1 MSKKENS
8 DSPVVLSP
16 RDFDSGFSIRWCPG
30 CGDYAI
36 LSNMKKVFSKLG
48 ISKEKLAVISGIGCS
63 SRFPYYM
70 DTYGMHTIHGRAPT
84 IATGLKSMRPDL
96 SVWVITGDG
105 DGLSIGGNHL
115 MHAIRRNVDIKI
127 ILFNNQ
133 IYGLTKG
140 QYSPTT
146 KTAKRTKSSP
156 TGSIDYPV
164 NPISWALGAEA
175 TFIARTIY
183 AYGDHMQEVLRR
195 AALHKGV
202 SFVEIYQNCI
212 IFNDGAF
219 KFATDKELRY
229 DHVLELQHGSPMV
242 FGRDGEKGILLA
254 GPHRLTPKVVN
265 FKEAGFSESDLL
277 THDEN
282 AEEST
287 LAFFLSRMRYPQF
300 PEPIGVF
307 RSIQKPTYN
316 ELLDK
321 QMKEAKDSV
330 TASLQ
335 DIIKGDES
343 WIVT

>member
-1 MSKKENS
+1 MSEKDNTISSQE
-8 DSPVVLSP
+8 VLSP
-16 RDFDSGFSIRWCPG
+16 RDFDSGFATRWCPG

-36 LSNMKKVFSKLG
+36 LSSMKKVFSSLE
-48 ISKEKLAVISGIGCS
+48 IPKEQYVIISGIGCS

-84 IATGLKSMRPDL
+84 IATGLKCSRPDL
-96 SVWVITGDG
+96 SVWVMTGDG

-146 KTAKRTKSSP
+146 KTEKKTKSSP
-156 TGSIDYPV
+156 SGSIDYPV

-175 TFIARTIY
+175 TFIARTVY

-202 SFVEIYQNCI
+202 SFVEIYQNCVI
-212 IFNDGAF
+212 SNDGAF
-219 KFATDKELRY
+219 KYATNKEMRY
-229 DHVLELQHGSPMV
+229 DNVIELQHGKPMV
-242 FGRDGEKGILLA
+242 FGLDREKGIFLH
-254 GPHRLTPKVVN
+254 GLTPKVIN
-265 FKEAGFSESDLL
+265 FKEAGFEETDLL
-277 THDEN
+277 YHDEN
-282 AEEST
+282 AEEAT
-287 LAFFLSRMRYPQF
+287 LAFFLSRMKYPQF
-300 PEPIGVF
+300 PEPIGIF
-307 RSIQKPTYN
+307 RAIQKPTYN
-316 ELLDK
+316 ELLDQ
-321 QMKEAKDSV
+321 QMEQAKRSV
-330 TASLQ
+330 TTPLQ

-343 WIVT
+343 WTVS

>member
-1 MSKKENS
+1 MTEKTNQ
-8 DSPVVLSP
+8 DIIAPVLSP
-16 RDFDSGFSIRWCPG
+16 RDFDSDSDVRWCPG

-36 LSNMKKVFSKLG
+36 LANMKKVFPTLG
-48 ISKEKLAVISGIGCS
+48 IPKENFVIVSGIGCS

-84 IATGLKSMRPDL
+84 IATGLKCSRPDL
-96 SVWVITGDG
+96 SVWVVTGDG

-115 MHAIRRNVDIKI
+115 LHAIRRNIDINI

-146 KTAKRTKSSP
+146 KQTKRTKSSP

-183 AYGDHMQEVLRR
+183 SYGDHMQEVLRR

-202 SFVEIYQNCI
+202 SFVEIYQNCF

-219 KFATDKELRY
+219 KYATDKEMRY
-229 DHVLELQHGSPMV
+229 DNILELKHGSPMT
-242 FGRDGEKGILLA
+242 FGRDKEKGIFLH
-254 GPHRLTPKVVN
+254 GLTPKVIN
-265 FKEAGFSESDLL
+265 FREAGFLETDLL
-277 THDEN
+277 YHDEN

-287 LAFFLSRMRYPQF
+287 LAFFLSRMKYPQF
-300 PEPIGVF
+300 PEPIGIF
-307 RSIQKPTYN
+307 RAIEKPTYN
-316 ELLDK
+316 DLLDK
-321 QMKEAKDSV
+321 QMAEAKLSMK
-330 TASLQ
+330 SGLE
-335 DIIKGDES
+335 DIIKGDET
-343 WIVT
+343 WIVS

>member
-1 MSKKENS
+1 MMSEIN
-8 DSPVVLSP
+8 PNVVPPVLSP
-16 RDFDSGFSIRWCPG
+16 RDFDTSADVRWCPG

-36 LSNMKKVFSKLG
+36 LANMKKVFPTLG
-48 ISKEKLAVISGIGCS
+48 IPKENFVFISGIGCS

-84 IATGLKSMRPDL
+84 IATGLKCSRPDL

-115 MHAIRRNVDIKI
+115 LHAIRRNVDINI

-146 KTAKRTKSSP
+146 KQAKRTKSSP

-175 TFIARTIY
+175 TFIARTVY
-183 AYGDHMQEVLRR
+183 QSGDHMQEVLRR

-219 KFATDKELRY
+219 KYATDKEMRY
-229 DHVLELQHGSPMV
+229 DNILELKHGKPMV
-242 FGRDGEKGILLA
+242 FGRDREKGIYLH
-254 GPHRLTPKVVN
+254 GLTPRVIK
-265 FKEAGFSESDLL
+265 FKEAGFNERDLL
-277 THDEN
+277 YHDES
-282 AEEST
+282 ADEST
-287 LAFFLSRMRYPQF
+287 LAFFLSRMKHPQF
-300 PEPIGVF
+300 PEPIGIF
-307 RSIQKPTYN
+307 RAIEKPTYN
-316 ELLDK
+316 DLLDK
-321 QMKEAKDSV
+321 QMEEAKISTKV
-330 TASLQ
+330 SLE
-335 DIIKGDES
+335 DIIKGEET
-343 WIVT
+343 WTVT

>member
-1 MSKKENS
+1 MSNQHKEAS
-8 DSPVVLSP
+8 STVLSP
-16 RDFDSGFSIRWCPG
+16 RDFDSGFAIRWCPG

-36 LSNMKKVFSKLG
+36 LSNMKKVFSKLDLP
-48 ISKEKLAVISGIGCS
+48 KEELVIISGIGCS

-70 DTYGMHTIHGRAPT
+70 NTYGMHTIHGRAPT
-84 IATGLKSMRPDL
+84 IATGLKCSRPDL
-96 SVWVITGDG
+96 SVWVVTGDG

-115 MHAIRRNVDIKI
+115 MHAIRRNIDIKI

-146 KTAKRTKSSP
+146 QTAKRTKSSP

-219 KFATDKELRY
+219 KFATDKEMRF
-229 DHVLELQHGSPMV
+229 DNVLELQHGKPMV
-242 FGRDGEKGILLA
+242 FGRDKEKGIFLH
-254 GPHRLTPKVVN
+254 GLTPKVIN
-265 FKEAGFSESDLL
+265 FKEAGFEETDLL
-277 THDEN
+277 YHDES
-282 AEEST
+282 AKEST
-287 LAFFLSRMRYPQF
+287 LAFFLSRMRHPQF
-300 PEPIGVF
+300 PEPIGIF
-307 RSIQKPTYN
+307 RAIEKPTYN
-316 ELLDK
+316 DLLDQ
-321 QMKEAKDSV
+321 QMEHATETV
-330 TASLQ
+330 TTPLQ
-335 DIIKGDES
+335 EIIKGDES
-343 WIVT
+343 WIVD